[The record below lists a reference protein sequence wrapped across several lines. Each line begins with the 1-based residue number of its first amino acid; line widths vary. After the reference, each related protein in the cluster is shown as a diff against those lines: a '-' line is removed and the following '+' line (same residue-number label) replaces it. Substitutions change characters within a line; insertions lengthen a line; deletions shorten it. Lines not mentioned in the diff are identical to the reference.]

1 MSAQNQ
7 TNEPK
12 RGLIASGIHNLF
24 ALFFGIT
31 PPAPGQEG
39 FYAAVM
45 VGIVIAI
52 VLVGWAFMHFLLHA
66 LMS

>member
-1 MSAQNQ
+1 MNSQENS
-7 TNEPK
+7 NEPK

-31 PPAPGQEG
+31 PPARGQEG
-39 FYAAVM
+39 FYAAIM
-45 VGIVIAI
+45 LGIVVAI
-52 VLVGWAFMHFLLHA
+52 IVVGWVFMRVLLHM